1 MLSFTRWVLIGISM
15 LGGVALSAGSP
26 LRWSAPFHAYLARF
40 ERPTVRK
47 TLSFVIIASARSRLT
62 WNGLGPNNR
71 SICQPLL
78 LSIFRFVR
86 LPLSGHQAIAIENVA
101 LRLQLAA
108 FQRNRKRPVLTP
120 SIECLGSLCSACGLA
135 GAGRCSMSGLTPSP
149 AGSEKGFADS
159 GRGYRNVMAVGEAG
173 PLQPS
178 RFAA

>member
-71 SICQPLL
+71 SMPALL

-86 LPLSGHQAIAIENVA
+86 LVLSGHQAIAIENAA

-108 FQRNRKRPVLTP
+108 R
-120 SIECLGSLCSACGLA
+120 SAK
-135 GAGRCSMSGLTPSP
+135 T
-149 AGSEKGFADS
+149 
-159 GRGYRNVMAVGEAG
+159 
-173 PLQPS
+173 
-178 RFAA
+178 